1 MFISNARIAEMPK
14 RYRAAFVNS
23 LSGFKS
29 ANLIG
34 TTDSKGLHNLS
45 IVSSVVHLGSDPAL
59 LGFIIRPPVVPRHSY
74 ENIIETGVYTI
85 NHVNQN
91 IQKQAHQTSARYLK
105 EESEFEKTGLTAGWV
120 DDFIAPYVKESNL
133 SMGMSLEQDVAIE
146 ANGTR
151 LIIGRVEWVMLD
163 QKWMGE
169 DGFVNLVDAGTSA
182 ISGLDAYHLV
192 NEPVR
197 YSYAKPDQESQV
209 IK

>member
-1 MFISNARIAEMPK
+1 MLLSKAKIAEMPK

-34 TTDSKGLHNLS
+34 TTDSKGQNNLS

-59 LGFIIRPPVVPRHSY
+59 MGFIVRPPVVPRHSY
-74 ENIIETGVYTI
+74 ENIIETGFFTI
-85 NHVNQN
+85 NHVNQS

-105 EESEFEKTGLTAGWV
+105 EESEFDKAGLTAGWV

-146 ANGTR
+146 ANGTC

-182 ISGLDAYHLV
+182 ISGLDAYHQAV
-192 NEPVR
+192 EPIR
-197 YSYAKPDQESQV
+197 FTYAKPDRELQV